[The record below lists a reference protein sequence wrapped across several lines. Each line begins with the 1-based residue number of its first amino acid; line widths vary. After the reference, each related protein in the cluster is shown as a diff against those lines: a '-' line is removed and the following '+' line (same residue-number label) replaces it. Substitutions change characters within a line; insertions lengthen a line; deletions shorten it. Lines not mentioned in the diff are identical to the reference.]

1 MRAFRLTRAK
11 YAAFSGRGSLLAGAR
26 WHWAG
31 NPMIYCADS
40 RALAV
45 LETLVHTRK
54 DQIPSDY
61 VFYEVDLEDIS
72 IERITAERLPGDW
85 REPERSRARDF
96 GSEWM
101 RSRRSLALL
110 VPSVVIP
117 EEHNLLLNPEH
128 PSFFQLRILGPQRF
142 EFEKTISLRCSE
154 IAA

>member
-11 YAAFSGRGSLLAGAR
+11 YAALSGRGSLLASAR
-26 WHWAG
+26 WHSVG

-61 VFYEVDLEDIS
+61 VFFEVDVEDIS
-72 IERITAERLPGDW
+72 IERIAAERLLGDW
-85 REPERSRARDF
+85 REAEPSQARDF

-128 PSFFQLRILGPQRF
+128 PGFSQLRILGPRRF
-142 EFEKTISLRCSE
+142 EFDQRLFG
-154 IAA
+154 